1 MKRLFLGLVGFLFL
15 LLPLTALASPRDDFK
30 DHLESRQKALVDAFD
45 KLDIRVKA
53 MNSNDPKKDLIE
65 NYPDPETEEDD
76 EINLLDRAEG
86 LVEDFKDLDAGGE
99 VRPKSEDEPEGF
111 EGPYEASRTFLNKE
125 EDAKKALNAVNAVI
139 IGPARPANVPEGDLV
154 EDFIPQVI
162 RQLFRFTWLAILI
175 GFIVAA
181 ILLITSADNEERHT
195 QAKKILTYSLI
206 GFVFVAL
213 AFALVKAITAIDF
226 FGFI

>member
-1 MKRLFLGLVGFLFL
+1 MKRLFLCLVGFFFL
-15 LLPLTALASPRDDFK
+15 LLPLTALASPRDDFN
-30 DHLESRQKALVDAFD
+30 DHLESRQRALVDAFD
-45 KLDIRVKA
+45 KLDTRVKA
-53 MNSNDPKKDLIE
+53 MNSNDPKK
-65 NYPDPETEEDD
+65 NPAED
-76 EINLLDRAEG
+76 LLDEAENKINA
-86 LVEDFKDLDAGGE
+86 FKDLDAGE
-99 VRPKSEDEPEGF
+99 EIRPRSEDEPDNF
-111 EGPYEASRTFLNKE
+111 EGPYEASRNFLNEE

-139 IGPARPANVPEGDLV
+139 IGPARPAKVPEGDLV

-175 GFIVAA
+175 GFVVAA
-181 ILLITSADNEERHT
+181 ILLITSADNEEHHT